1 ASGRPLPATPGGVV
15 GCAYPGLPDGT
26 HSHPSLG
33 SAGNQPLMNERATV
47 LVIDDV
53 PANIGLVLDAL
64 ADRGYRVLV
73 AESGHGAL
81 EQLRHGKP
89 DLILLDVIMPGM
101 DGFETCAAIK
111 KDPAW
116 RDVPILFMTSLDDV
130 EQKVRAFES
139 GAVDYIVKPIYV
151 AEVIA
156 RVRAHLELRRLRQ
169 ALEEEL
175 AMRLEAENQLAQ
187 SLDRAIVLVAADR
200 QLLFSTRTA
209 RTLLHR
215 HHPGW
220 DGTKLPECHGT
231 LIEKRLS
238 AFGVEP
244 EVFLLQEDVPSP
256 GPEALGS
263 LGLTA
268 RESEVLFWIAQGKS
282 NPDIALILGT
292 SPRTIHKHVENL
304 FRKLGCETRAAAA
317 LRALEYLRPVA

>member
-1 ASGRPLPATPGGVV
+1 
-15 GCAYPGLPDGT
+15 
-26 HSHPSLG
+26 
-33 SAGNQPLMNERATV
+33 MNERATV

-130 EQKVRAFES
+130 AQKVRAFES

>member
-1 ASGRPLPATPGGVV
+1 
-15 GCAYPGLPDGT
+15 
-26 HSHPSLG
+26 
-33 SAGNQPLMNERATV
+33 MNERATV

-215 HHPGW
+215 HHPDW
-220 DGTKLPECHGT
+220 DGTKLPEGHGT

>member
-1 ASGRPLPATPGGVV
+1 
-15 GCAYPGLPDGT
+15 
-26 HSHPSLG
+26 
-33 SAGNQPLMNERATV
+33 MNERATV

-139 GAVDYIVKPIYV
+139 GASTTSSSPSTWRKSSPVFAPILSSVDCAKHSRRNWPCDWRPRTNSRSHW
-151 AEVIA
+151 IA
-156 RVRAHLELRRLRQ
+156 R
-169 ALEEEL
+169 
-175 AMRLEAENQLAQ
+175 
-187 SLDRAIVLVAADR
+187 SCWSPADR
-200 QLLFSTRTA
+200 QLSVFNPHGPHAAASPSSRLGRNEAPRMPRYAHRKTA
-209 RTLLHR
+209 
-215 HHPGW
+215 
-220 DGTKLPECHGT
+220 
-231 LIEKRLS
+231 S